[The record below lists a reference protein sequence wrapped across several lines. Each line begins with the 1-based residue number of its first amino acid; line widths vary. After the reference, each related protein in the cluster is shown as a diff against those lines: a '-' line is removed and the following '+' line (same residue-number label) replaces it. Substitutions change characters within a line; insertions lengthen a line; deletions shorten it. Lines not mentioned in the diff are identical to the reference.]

1 MSAFD
6 PFHQANHVNSKVVV
20 SLEKLSEVFRVM
32 LWDSGKKYGLSPIQI
47 QLLLFVKYHPE
58 EDFRE
63 DLRKVAYMAKE
74 FNMTKAT
81 ISDSLK
87 TLEQKGLVRKKTDA
101 EDARSV
107 TISLSAKGEKIA
119 QHISDYSDTLSGAID
134 KLSPTERDNLLL
146 TLMKISRHLL
156 ENDTLSVERMC
167 FHCANYKGNF
177 NNDHYCEA
185 YKKKIPQKSLRVDCP
200 AHIEP

>member
-1 MSAFD
+1 MSSAFD
-6 PFHQANHVNSKVVV
+6 PIHQSGHVNSKVIV
-20 SLEKLSEVFRVM
+20 SLEKLAEVFRVL
-32 LWDSGKKYGLSPIQI
+32 LWDSGKEYGLSPIQI

-58 EDFRE
+58 E

-87 TLEQKGLVRKKTDA
+87 TLEQKGLVRKKTDL

-107 TISLSAKGEKIA
+107 TISLTAKGEKIS
-119 QHISDYSDTLSGAID
+119 QHVSTFTDPLDTAVE
-134 KLSPTERDNLLL
+134 KLAPKEKESLFL
-146 TLMKISRHLL
+146 TLMRLSRYLL
-156 ENDTLSVERMC
+156 EEEVLAVERMC

-177 NNDHYCEA
+177 NDNHYCEA
-185 YKKKIPQKSLRVDCP
+185 YKKKIVQKSLRVDCP
-200 AHIEP
+200 AHTEIK